1 MTIGR
6 VVKKPKR
13 VRSAFTT
20 EQVNYLEREYKKY
33 PYIGTGHRKE
43 IAASLN
49 ISERTVK
56 IWFQNRRMKEKKET
70 IYKEFCDEH
79 TGQEIAKSRLNNMAT
94 MQSTNDGSLNA
105 LPLLT
110 TDVDNAIAMNNKLLH
125 VEENRMI
132 SKDTSL
138 LKNAY
143 QQQNK
148 SDVKL
153 LQFQKK
159 RDLQKDSRSIDSC
172 KKYIKVNNNLQAKSN
187 PTNVES
193 QGPISQNSN
202 SLKLKVSPQDLT
214 TKIPPLQ
221 TKQKP
226 CTGHAQ
232 GISGYFPVVPNFYP
246 QPFVSPGGVL
256 WKPVIMPL
264 VSGAGPNISTNDF
277 NVMAA
282 PEQNSKMC
290 NCNCHSKSFPIN
302 TGPQNGQNQQY
313 FLTALPLQNP
323 STKF

>member
-1 MTIGR
+1 MKSNLWFKNTANQNHYKSVYEKQHGYYDHR
-6 VVKKPKR
+6 SRSEKPKR

-125 VEENRMI
+125 LEENRMI

-138 LKNAY
+138 LKNIL
-143 QQQNK
+143 
-148 SDVKL
+148 DL
-153 LQFQKK
+153 LI
-159 RDLQKDSRSIDSC
+159 LG

-202 SLKLKVSPQDLT
+202 SLKPKVSPQDLT

-264 VSGAGPNISTNDF
+264 VSEAGPNISTNDF
-277 NVMAA
+277 N
-282 PEQNSKMC
+282 
-290 NCNCHSKSFPIN
+290 
-302 TGPQNGQNQQY
+302 
-313 FLTALPLQNP
+313 
-323 STKF
+323 